1 VSQWVTKTIRAA
13 TEGKEATVGPMDPL
27 LAALSS
33 YASPAELQQR
43 ILTLFKAERASGREE
58 VGEGRGGV
66 GG

>member
-1 VSQWVTKTIRAA
+1 M
-13 TEGKEATVGPMDPL
+13 GPMDPL